1 MVMGLVFKSFFAE
14 GIAQLSYL
22 VGDDS
27 KGTAAI
33 IDPRPDVDVYL
44 HEALRREVSITHIF
58 ETHIHADFMSGS
70 RELAERVGGAKIY
83 CSHEGRA
90 EYGFEQEGIRSGD
103 EFTFGD
109 TLLKV
114 QHTPGHTPEHVAYIL
129 AEKDRADS
137 PWGTVTGDSLFVG
150 SAGRPDLLGEEET
163 EELTE
168 QLFHTLRDFYLQ
180 LDDGIIIC
188 PGHGAGSACGADIG
202 DRPMSTIA
210 YERRFNQFLQIDDF
224 ERFKR
229 FVKEGAPPVPAHYP
243 RLKKVNAA
251 GPPLIGHL
259 PACPGLPVGAFGQQA
274 ASDSVQVLDVR
285 SMLAFG
291 GGHVPGAIN
300 IGGSRPELSVW
311 AGDMLAP
318 DKPILLVLEEDFQL
332 PRIVSLLWRT
342 GFTNFGGYL
351 VGGMKTWQNAGL
363 PLKKLPQ
370 MSVQELK
377 EDHDTHR
384 LDVRSPSEWQQGH
397 IPGAMHHFV
406 GKLRDRMPDLDRNQP
421 VATYCAS
428 GYRASLAASLLQ
440 RAGFEKVRNVPGSW
454 KAWTSAGYPVDHGG

>member
-1 MVMGLVFKSFFAE
+1 MVMGLVFTSFFAE
-14 GIAQLSYL
+14 GISQLSYL
-22 VGDDS
+22 IGDDS
-27 KGTAAI
+27 EGTAAI

-44 HEALRREVSITHIF
+44 QEAQRRELSITHVF

-114 QHTPGHTPEHVAYIL
+114 QHTPGHTPEHVAYVL
-129 AEKDRADS
+129 AEKDRAQR
-137 PWGTVTGDSLFVG
+137 PWGTLTGDSLFVG
-150 SAGRPDLLGEEET
+150 SAGRPDLLGQDAT

-168 QLFHTLRDFYLQ
+168 KLFHTLRDFYLQ
-180 LDDGIIIC
+180 LDEGTIVF

-202 DRPMSTIA
+202 DRPMSTIG
-210 YERRFNQFLQIDDF
+210 YERKFNQFLQIDDF
-224 ERFKR
+224 EQFKK
-229 FVKEGAPPVPAHYP
+229 FVQEGAPPVPAHYP

-259 PACPGLPVGAFGQQA
+259 PACPGLPVGHFRQQA
-274 ASDSVQVLDVR
+274 ESDRVQLLDVR

-311 AGDMLAP
+311 AGDLLEP

-332 PRIVSLLWRT
+332 PRIVTFLWRT

-351 VGGMKTWQNAGL
+351 VGGMKMWQNAGL
-363 PLKKLPQ
+363 PLQKLPQ

-377 EDHDTHR
+377 EDHGTQR

-406 GKLRDRMPDLDRNQP
+406 GKLRDQMPDLDRNQP

-440 RAGFEKVRNVPGSW
+440 RAGFEKVHNVPGSW
-454 KAWTSAGYPVDHGG
+454 KAWTSAGYPVDNGG

>member
-1 MVMGLVFKSFFAE
+1 MGLVFKSFFAE

-27 KGTAAI
+27 EGTAAI

-44 HEALRREVSITHIF
+44 HEAQRREVSITHIF

-114 QHTPGHTPEHVAYIL
+114 QHTPGHTPEHVAYVL

-163 EELTE
+163 DELTE

-180 LDDGIIIC
+180 LDDGTIIC

-202 DRPMSTIA
+202 DRPMSTLG

-224 ERFKR
+224 EQFKK
-229 FVKEGAPPVPAHYP
+229 FVQEGAPPVPAHYP

-251 GPPLIGHL
+251 GAPLIGHV
-259 PACPGLPVGAFGQQA
+259 PACPGLPIDAFRQQA
-274 ASDSVQVLDVR
+274 ESNSLQVLDVR

-311 AGDMLAP
+311 AGDMLNP

-332 PRIVSLLWRT
+332 PRIVTLLWRT
-342 GFTNFGGYL
+342 GFMNFGGYL
-351 VGGMKTWQNAGL
+351 VGGMKMWQNAGL

-377 EDHDTHR
+377 EDHGTQR

-406 GKLRDRMPDLDRNQP
+406 GKLRDQMPDLDRNQP

-440 RAGFEKVRNVPGSW
+440 RAGFEKVHNVPGSW
-454 KAWTSAGYPVDHGG
+454 KAWTSAGYPVDNGG

>member
-1 MVMGLVFKSFFAE
+1 MGLVFKSFFAE

-27 KGTAAI
+27 EGTAAI

-44 HEALRREVSITHIF
+44 HEAQRREVSITHIF

-114 QHTPGHTPEHVAYIL
+114 QHTPGHTPEHVAYVL

-163 EELTE
+163 DELTE

-180 LDDGIIIC
+180 LDDGTIIC

-202 DRPMSTIA
+202 DRPMSTLG

-224 ERFKR
+224 EQFKK
-229 FVKEGAPPVPAHYP
+229 FVQEGAPPVPAHYP

-251 GPPLIGHL
+251 GAPLIGHV
-259 PACPGLPVGAFGQQA
+259 PACPGLPIDAFRQQA
-274 ASDSVQVLDVR
+274 ENNSLQVLDVR

-311 AGDMLAP
+311 AGDMLNP
-318 DKPILLVLEEDFQL
+318 DKPILLILEEDFQL
-332 PRIVSLLWRT
+332 PRIVTLLWRT
-342 GFTNFGGYL
+342 GFMNFGGYL
-351 VGGMKTWQNAGL
+351 VGGMKMWQNAGL

-370 MSVQELK
+370 MSVQEFK
-377 EDHDTHR
+377 EDHGTQR

-406 GKLRDRMPDLDRNQP
+406 GKLRDQMPDLDRNQP

-440 RAGFEKVRNVPGSW
+440 RAGFEKVHNVPGSW
-454 KAWTSAGYPVDHGG
+454 KAWTSVGYPVDNGG

>member
-1 MVMGLVFKSFFAE
+1 MGLVFNSFFAE
-14 GIAQLSYL
+14 GISQLSYL

-27 KGTAAI
+27 EGTAAI

-44 HEALRREVSITHIF
+44 HEAQRREVSITHIF

-83 CSHEGRA
+83 CSHEGGA
-90 EYGFEQEGIRSGD
+90 EYDFEQEGIRSGD

-114 QHTPGHTPEHVAYIL
+114 QRTPGHTPEHVAYVL
-129 AEKDRADS
+129 AEKDRAER
-137 PWGTVTGDSLFVG
+137 PWGTLTGDSLFVG
-150 SAGRPDLLGEEET
+150 SAGRPDLLGEGAT

-168 QLFHTLRDFYLQ
+168 QLFHTLRDFYLR
-180 LDDGIIIC
+180 LDDGHIIYPC
-188 PGHGAGSACGADIG
+188 HGAGSACGADIG
-202 DRPMSTIA
+202 DRPMSTIG
-210 YERRFNQFLQIDDF
+210 YERRFNQFLAIDDF
-224 ERFKR
+224 EQFKK
-229 FVKEGAPPVPAHYP
+229 FVQQGAPPVPAHYP

-259 PACPGLPVGAFGQQA
+259 PACPGLPVGAFRQQA
-274 ASDSVQVLDVR
+274 ESDSVQVLDVR

-300 IGGSRPELSVW
+300 IGGTRPELSVW
-311 AGDMLAP
+311 AGDLLDP
-318 DKPILLVLEEDFQL
+318 DKPILLILEEDFQL
-332 PRIVSLLWRT
+332 PRIITLLWRT

-351 VGGMKTWQNAGL
+351 VGGMKMWQNAGL

-370 MSVQELK
+370 MPVQELK
-377 EDHDTHR
+377 EDHNTQR
-384 LDVRSPSEWQQGH
+384 LDVRSPSEWQEGH
-397 IPGAMHHFV
+397 IPGAVHHFV
-406 GKLRDRMPDLDRNQP
+406 GNLRDQMPDLDRTQP

-440 RAGFEKVRNVPGSW
+440 RAGFEKVHNVPGSW
-454 KAWTSAGYPVDHGG
+454 KAWTSAGYPVDNGG

>member
-44 HEALRREVSITHIF
+44 HEAQRREVSITHIF

-180 LDDGIIIC
+180 LDDGTIIC

-202 DRPMSTIA
+202 DRPMSTIG

-224 ERFKR
+224 ERFKK
-229 FVKEGAPPVPAHYP
+229 FVQEGAPPVPAHYP

-259 PACPGLPVGAFGQQA
+259 PACPGLPVGAFRQQA
-274 ASDSVQVLDVR
+274 ESDSVQVLDVR

-300 IGGSRPELSVW
+300 IGGTRPELSVW
-311 AGDMLAP
+311 AGDMLDPGQADP
-318 DKPILLVLEEDFQL
+318 LGP
-332 PRIVSLLWRT
+332 
-342 GFTNFGGYL
+342 GG
-351 VGGMKTWQNAGL
+351 GL
-363 PLKKLPQ
+363 
-370 MSVQELK
+370 S
-377 EDHDTHR
+377 
-384 LDVRSPSEWQQGH
+384 
-397 IPGAMHHFV
+397 
-406 GKLRDRMPDLDRNQP
+406 
-421 VATYCAS
+421 
-428 GYRASLAASLLQ
+428 
-440 RAGFEKVRNVPGSW
+440 
-454 KAWTSAGYPVDHGG
+454 TSANRHLALAHRIHELRRLPGRRDEDVAERRTAA

>member
-1 MVMGLVFKSFFAE
+1 MGLVFKSFFAE

-27 KGTAAI
+27 EGTAAI

-44 HEALRREVSITHIF
+44 HEAQRREVSITHIF

-114 QHTPGHTPEHVAYIL
+114 QHTPGHTPEHVAYVL

-163 EELTE
+163 DELTE

-180 LDDGIIIC
+180 LDDGTIIC

-202 DRPMSTIA
+202 DRPMSTLG

-224 ERFKR
+224 EQFKK
-229 FVKEGAPPVPAHYP
+229 FVQEGAPPVPAHYP

-251 GPPLIGHL
+251 GAPLIGHV
-259 PACPGLPVGAFGQQA
+259 PACPGLPIDAFRQQA
-274 ASDSVQVLDVR
+274 ENNSLQVLDVR

-311 AGDMLAP
+311 AGDMLNP
-318 DKPILLVLEEDFQL
+318 DKPILLILEEDFQL
-332 PRIVSLLWRT
+332 PRIVTLLWRT
-342 GFTNFGGYL
+342 GFMNFGGYL
-351 VGGMKTWQNAGL
+351 VGGMKMWQNAGL

-377 EDHDTHR
+377 EDHGTQR

-406 GKLRDRMPDLDRNQP
+406 GKLRDQMPDLDRNQP

-440 RAGFEKVRNVPGSW
+440 RAGFEKVHNVPGSW
-454 KAWTSAGYPVDHGG
+454 KAWTSAGYPVDNGG